1 MKAIHTIDP
10 VYDKFSRIL
19 ILGSFPSVKS
29 READFFY
36 AHPQNRFWRLMEI
49 LYGSKSLNTI
59 DDKKAFL
66 QEHDIALW
74 DVIGECTITGSA
86 DSSIRNVIPNDL
98 GRILG
103 TATIEKIFIN
113 GSTAGKLYVKYQEKK
128 TNMKAVV
135 LPSTSPANATFSLE
149 KLVEKWKIIT
159 D

>member
-49 LYGSKSLNTI
+49 LYDSKSLKTI

-66 QEHDIALW
+66 LEHNIALW

-86 DSSIRNVIPNDL
+86 DSSIRDVIPNNL
-98 GRILG
+98 NRILD

>member
-49 LYGSKSLNTI
+49 LYDSKSLKTI

-66 QEHDIALW
+66 LEHNIALW

-86 DSSIRNVIPNDL
+86 DSSIRDVIPNNL
-98 GRILG
+98 KRILD

>member
-1 MKAIHTIDP
+1 
-10 VYDKFSRIL
+10 
-19 ILGSFPSVKS
+19 
-29 READFFY
+29 
-36 AHPQNRFWRLMEI
+36 MEI